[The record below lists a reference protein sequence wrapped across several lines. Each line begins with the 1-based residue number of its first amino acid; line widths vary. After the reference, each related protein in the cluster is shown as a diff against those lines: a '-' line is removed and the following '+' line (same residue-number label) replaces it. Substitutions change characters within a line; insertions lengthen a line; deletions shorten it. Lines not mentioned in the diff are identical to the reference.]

1 MPESDV
7 TLRDVYLARRR
18 IAALARRTPLVD
30 SARLSEAT
38 GGQVML
44 KLENLQQTGAFKIR
58 GAANKL
64 LSLSEVNSV
73 DRSGY
78 LQEEIQIKV
87 MPEKLVQMDIP
98 FNSVLAEIRKNH
110 VRQPAGTME
119 DEDESLK
126 QYRKYV
132 DSEHGYRIGKPGFWS
147 FRGSGL
153 DGRAIYYA
161 IHSEK
166 LPLDILNKLY
176 DIEKYGVTLG
186 DPNNWSLPEGVCMVF
201 CDIDDCCLEVFVN
214 ESWMYDALEQYYKTN
229 DLNAEVWKPEEKND
243 REDV

>member
-1 MPESDV
+1 MKYMGFSVCGRGHGDQYKYDYQDILKPLESFLDQCW
-7 TLRDVYLARRR
+7 LYIGCAGM
-18 IAALARRTPLVD
+18 ASSPYPL
-30 SARLSEAT
+30 ET
-38 GGQVML
+38 
-44 KLENLQQTGAFKIR
+44 I
-58 GAANKL
+58 
-64 LSLSEVNSV
+64 
-73 DRSGY
+73 
-78 LQEEIQIKV
+78 
-87 MPEKLVQMDIP
+87 
-98 FNSVLAEIRKNH
+98 
-110 VRQPAGTME
+110 E
-119 DEDESLK
+119 DEQKWEE

-229 DLNAEVWKPEEKND
+229 DLNAEVWKPEEMND